1 MIKNVVFDIGNVL
14 VSFSWRDVMNEC
26 GVKEEHIERVANATV
41 RSPYWNE
48 LDRGLLPENEILEQ
62 FVKNDPE
69 LEDEIRVFFAHVTDS
84 MPPFDYSEK
93 WLASLRKRGYKVY
106 LLSNFSDY
114 NFNVNVPRYT
124 FLNETDGK
132 VISYIYKTVKPER
145 KIYKTLLDKYSL
157 KAEECVFIDDR
168 DDNIAA
174 AKELGFEGI
183 VFKSY
188 EDANEKLQALLKE
201 KGVFG

>member
-14 VSFSWRDVMNEC
+14 VSFSWRECMRDC

-48 LDRGLLPENEILEQ
+48 LDRGEKSEDEILEQ

-84 MPPFDYSEK
+84 MPPFDYSKK
-93 WLASLRKRGYKVY
+93 WLASLRQRGYKVY
-106 LLSNFSDY
+106 LLSNFSNY

-124 FLNETDGK
+124 FLSETDGK
-132 VISYIYKTVKPER
+132 IISYIYKTVKPER
-145 KIYKTLLDKYSL
+145 KIYEILLDKYAL
-157 KAEECVFIDDR
+157 NAEECVFIDDR

-174 AKELGFEGI
+174 AKALGFNGI
-183 VFKSY
+183 VFESY